1 MKARFFALAAL
12 VLGMVSCQQDVDTIA
27 PVGGEVDFQISVAAP
42 ELAGTRA
49 GKDGE
54 ADTQNAMDSA
64 FGAIDYLQGAATGDY
79 RQDWGDVD
87 LRYTLEVYDVA
98 GNYDGA
104 VPVKDRQVII
114 KDSYEPVVFDLRLV
128 PNRDYHFVVF
138 ADFVA
143 QDEYKKDATAQ
154 LSVEG
159 IRHEIGTTLANI
171 TLKNEAIN
179 DEVADSYFATKDIK
193 VTNSAAQDIVLK
205 RPYGKLRVVATD
217 LAELNLNVHPFTVEM
232 EYEDPN
238 PNKFNAV
245 TGELNEGTY
254 AVKAFNSGY
263 VAKVRD
269 NMGSHYYNVGYDA
282 ETAPAVNGTVRHTHM
297 TLFTDYILAL
307 PEGQTPIHFT
317 MVVKDEAGVVIKET
331 AFTTDIP
338 VERNKLTTVIGNVL
352 TTATEIEVRID
363 DNFAGELVET
373 LWDGKSA
380 KAPAYDDATKTY
392 TIYEESELAWFA
404 DQVNGVENTRATANS
419 FEGYTIKLGDNLHL
433 NYENWTPI
441 GATGTFKGT
450 FDGAGFAI
458 EGLRVY
464 AENGASAGLFA
475 NCRGTIKNLTVID
488 AEIYGHYKAGVISGD
503 GLCAKIENCHVKDAI
518 VESTP
523 WLTDKGYDDANNVGG
538 IVGYLSAEPTAYVKG
553 CTVTDA
559 KITAYRK
566 VGGVVGAA
574 NGAAEVSGNTATNVI
589 VTADQTVEY
598 KEFKAAEAGAI
609 VGYKHANAKLE
620 DNTITGG
627 DVIVKLDS
635 VEEMNAVGD
644 NNFIYLY
651 EGTYDMDQDVTTD
664 YSIQVPAGEA
674 VVLNGNDN
682 GTTSGSAANYGYI
695 TRGELTLNDVDIN
708 SKGGAIAAANGGK
721 VTINGGSAYVD
732 TASTSGRYLIYT
744 EGAGSEVVVNG
755 GTYSWDPY
763 DNQKRAYVYAGAGTR
778 VIING
783 GTFGKASTRS
793 GYTAGILG
801 EGEVI
806 IYGGTF
812 GFDPSKWLAPTCTV
826 KKVGENWVVMK
837 PEVATA
843 EELAARLQDNIKEIY
858 VALSEDLDVAISSLG
873 SQTPGSGE
881 YKLGGEST
889 EKITIDLNGKT
900 LNITTTYWSNLGAKN
915 PNATFTI
922 KNGTMTS
929 SQATGTWNSYD
940 LTFSNCDY
948 VFEDVVFAK
957 AVAFDNA
964 GKKVTMKDVTIN
976 ETHDYY
982 AMWITAAGQE
992 VAIDGLTINSDGR
1005 GIKIDEQYVDAPA
1018 KVTLKVKNA
1027 TFNTVNKSA
1036 IIVKSEAGADI
1047 TLENVDIANVAADPA
1062 FAVWV
1067 DEDAAAYADLVTVTG
1082 GLKKVEGSMSGV
1094 IAGTQSDFNEAVGN
1108 SETATIVLN
1117 AGTYTMPGT
1126 GGKDLTIIGGKDVII
1141 KAGTANLDGGNVTL
1155 DGVTITAGSYQ
1166 GFQHSGVV
1174 NYNNVTIKGQL
1185 NCYGAQD
1192 IFTNCT
1198 FELDNAYV
1206 WTYGSKKTV
1215 FSGCTFNTTGKAILI
1230 YNEGA
1235 GACNV
1240 EVTGCTFN
1248 ATAGAKAGA
1257 IANQN
1262 CAAIEIDNFKK
1273 MAHQLTTSGNTVSS
1287 NFSGEWRIKSY
1298 VDGAPVTVNG
1308 VEYTYIA
1315 LDGKKMTIDGEKNV
1329 TVIE

>member
-49 GKDGE
+49 GENGE
-54 ADTQNAMDSA
+54 ADAQNAMDSA

-87 LRYTLEVYDVA
+87 LRYTLEVYDKA
-98 GNYDGA
+98 DSYAGA

-154 LSVEG
+154 LSVAG
-159 IRHEIGTTLANI
+159 IRHEIGATLADI
-171 TLKNEAIN
+171 TVFNEAIN

-217 LAELNLNVHPFTVEM
+217 LAELNLNVHPKSVVV
-232 EYEDPN
+232 EYESFN
-238 PNKFNAV
+238 PNKFDAV
-245 TGELNEGTY
+245 TGDIDGEY
-254 AVKAFNSGY
+254 AVKSFTTTFVEN
-263 VAKVRD
+263 VRD

-488 AEIYGHYKAGVISGD
+488 AEIYGNYKAGVISGD

-589 VTADQTVEY
+589 VIADQTVEY
-598 KEFKAAEAGAI
+598 KEFKAAEAGAV
-609 VGYKHANAKLE
+609 VGYKHANAKVE
-620 DNTITGG
+620 NNDVTGG

-635 VEEMNAVGD
+635 AAEMNAAG

-651 EGTYDMDQDVTTD
+651 EGTYDMDQDIATE

-708 SKGGAIAAANGGK
+708 SKGGAIAAADGGK

-755 GTYSWDPY
+755 GTYSWDPK

-826 KKVGENWVVMK
+826 KKEGENWVVMA

-843 EELAARLQDNIKEIY
+843 EEFAARLQDNIKEIY

-873 SQTPGSGE
+873 TQTPGSGE

-915 PNATFTI
+915 PNAIFTI

-948 VFEDVVFAK
+948 IFENVEFAK

-964 GKKVTMKDVTIN
+964 GKKVTMNDVTIN

-982 AMWITAAGQE
+982 AMWITAAGQN
-992 VAIDGLTINSDGR
+992 VTIDGLTINSDGR

-1018 KVTLKVKNA
+1018 KVTLNVKNA

-1036 IIVKSEAGADI
+1036 IIVKSVAGADI

-1082 GLKKVEGSMSGV
+1082 GLKKVEGSKSGV
-1094 IAGTQSDFNEAVGN
+1094 AASTQADFADAVKN
-1108 SETATIVLN
+1108 TETSTIVLT
-1117 AGTYTMPGT
+1117 AGTYNMPST
-1126 GGKDLTIIGGKDVII
+1126 GGKELTIIGNKDVII
-1141 KAGTANLDGGNVTL
+1141 NAGAANMGNGNVTL
-1155 DGVTITAGSYQ
+1155 EGVTITAGSYK

-1215 FSGCTFNTTGKAILI
+1215 FSGCTFNTNGKAILI

-1262 CAAIEIDNFKK
+1262 CAAIEIDNYAK
-1273 MAHQLTTSGNTVSS
+1273 MAHKLTTSGNTVNS

-1315 LDGKKMTIDGEKNV
+1315 LDGKKMTIDGAKNV
-1329 TVIE
+1329 TVVE

>member
-49 GKDGE
+49 GENGV

-64 FGAIDYLQGAATGDY
+64 FGAIDYLQGATTGDY

-98 GNYDGA
+98 DSYAGA
-104 VPVKDRQVII
+104 VPVKDRQVVIV
-114 KDSYEPVVFDLRLV
+114 DEYAPVVFDLRLV
-128 PNRDYHFVVF
+128 PGRDYHFVVF

-154 LSVEG
+154 LSVVG
-159 IRHEIGTTLANI
+159 IRHEIGATLADI

-205 RPYGKLRVVATD
+205 RPYGKVRVIATD
-217 LAELNLNVHPFTVEM
+217 LAELNLNVHPFTVEL
-232 EYEDPN
+232 EYEKAN

-254 AVKAFNSGY
+254 AATAFKSGY
-263 VAKVRD
+263 VAKVRN

-282 ETAPAVNGTVRHTHM
+282 ETAPAVNGTVRNTHM

-380 KAPAYDDATKTY
+380 TAPAYDDATKTY
-392 TIYEESELAWFA
+392 TIYEESELAWLA

-598 KEFKAAEAGAI
+598 KEVKAAEAGAI
-609 VGYKHANAKLE
+609 VGYKHANATVE
-620 DNTITGG
+620 ENTITGG

-635 VEEMNAVGD
+635 VAEMNANKAD
-644 NNFIYLY
+644 NEIAHVTLD
-651 EGTYDMDQDVTTD
+651 EGTYNFTEALTVNGA
-664 YSIQVPAGEA
+664 IQANLGGN
-674 VVLNGNDN
+674 VVLNANGQNITTGTSADYGFIALGEGNSLEINDANISTN
-682 GTTSGSAANYGYI
+682 GGC
-695 TRGELTLNDVDIN
+695 
-708 SKGGAIAAANGGK
+708 IAAVNGAQ
-721 VTINGGSAYVD
+721 VTFNGDKLALT
-732 TASTSGRYLIYT
+732 TAITNPRYNFYA
-744 EGAGSEVVVNG
+744 EGAGSKIIVNG
-755 GTYSWDPY
+755 GDISFSAKTL
-763 DNQKRAYVYAGAGTR
+763 KRAYVYAGEGTE

-783 GTFGKASTRS
+783 GTFGTPSTQS
-793 GYTAGILG
+793 SYKEGIRG
-801 EGEVI
+801 TGKVT

-812 GFDPSKWLAPTCTV
+812 GFDPSKWVAPTCTV

-843 EELAARLQDNIKEIY
+843 EELAARLQDNIKEIN
-858 VALSEDLDVAISSLG
+858 VTLTEDIDLPISSLG
-873 SQTPGSGE
+873 QQTGGSGE
-881 YKLGGEST
+881 YKLGGEAT

-900 LNITTTYWSNLGAKN
+900 LNITTTYWSAIGAKN
-915 PNATFTI
+915 ADALFTI

-929 SQATGTWNSYD
+929 TGNSAGTWNSYD

-948 VFEDVVFAK
+948 VFENVVFAK

-982 AMWITAAGQE
+982 AMWITAAGQN

-1018 KVTLKVKNA
+1018 KVTLNVKNA

-1067 DEDAAAYADLVTVTG
+1067 DEDAADYADLVTVTG
-1082 GLKKVEGSMSGV
+1082 GLKKVEG
-1094 IAGTQSDFNEAVGN
+1094 A
-1108 SETATIVLN
+1108 TATLGQETIS
-1117 AGTYTMPGT
+1117 AGTYKFPAADNFTATTVLTCEEGT
-1126 GGKDLTIIGGKDVII
+1126 VFEGNNGLNINGATVVGATFKNDSGNAVGGTIN
-1141 KAGTANLDGGNVTL
+1141 GT
-1155 DGVTITAGSYQ
+1155 
-1166 GFQHSGVV
+1166 F
-1174 NYNNVTIKGQL
+1174 K
-1185 NCYGAQD
+1185 
-1192 IFTNCT
+1192 NCT
-1198 FELDNAYV
+1198 FTGSNALRYCYAGENV
-1206 WTYGSKKTV
+1206 VFENCVFDGDLYGVHFDGGANDATFKNCV
-1215 FSGCTFNTTGKAILI
+1215 FSGFNAFGSALTLLTL
-1230 YNEGA
+1230 E
-1235 GACNV
+1235 
-1240 EVTGCTFN
+1240 GCTF
-1248 ATAGAKAGA
+1248 KAGRCKTYNG
-1257 IANQN
+1257 ANLWGSTKMKD
-1262 CAAIEIDNFKK
+1262 CKFIFDGSVTYEWIDCIS
-1273 MAHQLTTSGNTVSS
+1273 TSGTYSFDNC
-1287 NFSGEWRIKSY
+1287 EI
-1298 VDGAPVTVNG
+1298 NG
-1308 VEYTYIA
+1308 VAYTADNYTSYLYYIESRNDITA
-1315 LDGKKMTIDGEKNV
+1315 KINGVDCAM
-1329 TVIE
+1329 